1 MNALHRLDPVYF
13 ARRPWKERIQE
24 WLQHQQDDDKEN
36 PFLQGNLEAIRRI
49 MKDASTGLRMVVN
62 ISAKA
67 LLKFLDEGRYR
78 NVYERP
84 VIGNARPTPSKE
96 RREVDDLLGFGDEA
110 NQYYFGAVALGGT
123 GVRFYGEFC
132 MVIDV
137 NAIPETR
144 LFDRDSYD
152 LLIEPLNQFKDKE
165 TLVQTLQG
173 RWRDD
178 AVDMLCMRLLPEL
191 RHANEL
197 VTTGTVS
204 ELVLK
209 DQEFIE
215 VHYKHP
221 IDVHS
226 VEEVRQSPDE
236 VAMEARIL
244 ARTQAG
250 FPPTATEWLWRRDRQ
265 VLARELERR
274 KINYRIVTLHG
285 RGYQWK

>member
-1 MNALHRLDPVYF
+1 
-13 ARRPWKERIQE
+13 
-24 WLQHQQDDDKEN
+24 
-36 PFLQGNLEAIRRI
+36 
-49 MKDASTGLRMVVN
+49 
-62 ISAKA
+62 
-67 LLKFLDEGRYR
+67 
-78 NVYERP
+78 
-84 VIGNARPTPSKE
+84 
-96 RREVDDLLGFGDEA
+96 
-110 NQYYFGAVALGGT
+110 
-123 GVRFYGEFC
+123 
-132 MVIDV
+132 
-137 NAIPETR
+137 
-144 LFDRDSYD
+144 
-152 LLIEPLNQFKDKE
+152 
-165 TLVQTLQG
+165 
-173 RWRDD
+173 
-178 AVDMLCMRLLPEL
+178 MLCMRLLPEL